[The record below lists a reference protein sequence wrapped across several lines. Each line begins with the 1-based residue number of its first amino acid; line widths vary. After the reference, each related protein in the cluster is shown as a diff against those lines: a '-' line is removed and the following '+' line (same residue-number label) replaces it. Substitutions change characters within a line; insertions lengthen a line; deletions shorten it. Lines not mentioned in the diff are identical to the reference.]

1 MLLLLVAFAFVEYE
15 AASGWWIGFGA
26 VFLCQVISKVLES

>member
-15 AASGWWIGFGA
+15 AAWGWWAGYGV
-26 VFLCQVISKVLES
+26 VFLCKIISKVLES